1 MTAIFFIRLNIPP
14 EEGGQ
19 ERAND
24 KLRGVNKKEW
34 SRVEGKGGRGFEDGL
49 RSRKKGI
56 KKDSG
61 KRGKREGVSEDVS
74 A

>member
-1 MTAIFFIRLNIPP
+1 
-14 EEGGQ
+14 
-19 ERAND
+19 
-24 KLRGVNKKEW
+24 VNEKEW